1 MAAADAL
8 GDDLAAYLDGY
19 DESWD
24 ETEPPGV
31 PEDADEAHR
40 MLSRLRWRERELQQL
55 AQRYEQEVAPFK
67 AWLEDRSAGVRREIE
82 RISRSLSTWM
92 LAHHALTGVRTER
105 FPSGE
110 LRAWAA
116 KPRLVVF
123 DDAAAADVVED
134 LRPGWVK
141 VEKKIVKGEV
151 ARASVPG
158 AVIIRPDDPS
168 PEGYAWREILEILDW
183 ICVPGELIVR
193 PVLRCVPHMAL
204 LWPTRPSF
212 TYKTTKPEPRRE
224 EPENGE
230 PAED

>member
-24 ETEPPGV
+24 ETEAPSGP
-31 PEDADEAHR
+31 PEDAEEAHR

-82 RISRSLSTWM
+82 RISRSLETWM
-92 LAHHALTGVRTER
+92 LVHHALTGVRTER

-123 DDAAAADVVED
+123 DDEAAAAIIEDERPAWVRTKKEIKKADVAKATVPGKVI
-134 LRPGWVK
+134 LRP
-141 VEKKIVKGEV
+141 EE
-151 ARASVPG
+151 PP
-158 AVIIRPDDPS
+158 PD
-168 PEGYAWREILEILDW
+168 GYEWREVHEILDW
-183 ICVPGELIVR
+183 IGHLWMIR
-193 PVLRCVPHMAL
+193 PVMRTVPHMAL
-204 LWPTRPSF
+204 LWPNRPTF

-224 EPENGE
+224 ESDGDTES
-230 PAED
+230 